1 VDPRALVRRYY
12 DEVWVKGN
20 VDAIDEL
27 LTRDYVDH
35 TPPDDTP
42 PRERLKRVAS
52 IYRDAATDVEL
63 DVEVLVSDED
73 RAAAY
78 WTMRWIQRGDFFGV
92 AADGKRLVLR
102 GAQFFRLRD
111 GKIAENWN
119 VDDYVRL
126 FGQLGLTLK
135 L

>member
-1 VDPRALVRRYY
+1 VDPKALITRYY
-12 DEVWVKGN
+12 DEVWVRGN

-27 LTRDYVDH
+27 LTEDYVDH

-42 PRERLKRVAS
+42 PLERLKRVAS
-52 IYRDAATDVEL
+52 VYWDTATDVEL
-63 DVEVLVSDED
+63 DIEMLIVEED

-78 WTMRWIQRGDFFGV
+78 WTMRWMQRGDFLGV
-92 AADGKRLVLR
+92 PGDGKRLGLR

-111 GKIAENWN
+111 GRIAENWN

-135 L
+135 P